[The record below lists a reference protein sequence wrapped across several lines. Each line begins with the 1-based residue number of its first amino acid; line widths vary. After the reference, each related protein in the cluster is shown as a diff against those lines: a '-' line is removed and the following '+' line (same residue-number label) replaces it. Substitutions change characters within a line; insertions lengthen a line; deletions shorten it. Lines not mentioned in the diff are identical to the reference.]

1 MASCPNCGAEGGLFR
16 WPDGSTKRSVQ
27 RPRCQNILVAI
38 WDAHRDGDE
47 LAALEAYEELSNDAE
62 AAFVS
67 SVLSTEQ
74 RSWLKAAMHTQRV
87 AAGWE

>member
-1 MASCPNCGAEGGLFR
+1 MACPQCGAEGLFKY
-16 WPDGSTKRSVQ
+16 PDGSTRRHVQ
-27 RPRCQNILVAI
+27 RPRCQGVLVAI

-74 RSWLKAAMHTQRV
+74 RSWLKTAMHTQRMV
-87 AAGWE
+87 AGWE